1 MGDEVREWTEVRCLS
16 SPRLPIPQLP
26 FTSCLLLAA
35 FCLLFPSHC
44 CESSFPVVCGWCTLN
59 QTKEEGALVARRL
72 PSTHTS
78 TLLPSVE
85 VAECQLPGQTFLPSS
100 SLLLRL
106 TFIIIFSL
114 STHLTNS
121 PTSLSN
127 PTLETV
133 PSPSTTRDIMAAIQ
147 ELSGHIW
154 NLLLLFLAALFIYL
168 GSLSYRSWNRLRHIP
183 GPPGAALSKWWML
196 RNTLG
201 GQMHLALKRACDDY
215 GPVVR
220 IGPNDLVTND
230 SEILRR
236 MWAVRSPYR
245 KGAFYEA
252 VRFDPTRDNLIS
264 MRDDH
269 EHNELRAKMAI
280 GYSGKENEGLETAID
295 GQIQAFIRLIEER
308 YVSTTGVFRPMDLCQ
323 KVQYLT
329 LDIITSLAFGYH
341 FGYVAQDADVHQYIK
356 MTEQS
361 MPAMMTLSVFPQ
373 LAKLLQSPLFRQ
385 AMPSEHDRVGFGKF
399 IAVAKKVVAERLTS
413 DKTAKRRDMLGSF
426 LAHGLSRE
434 EAEGETLV
442 QIMAGSDTTATAIRT
457 TMLYLMTSP
466 SCYSNLAKEVRE
478 AANAGTISSP
488 VTNREAGGLQYL
500 QAVIKEGLRVFPPV
514 TGLMSTTVPAGGDFM
529 HGMSIPKGTDIGWT
543 AFGVLRSK
551 AVYGPDAD
559 VFRPERWLEAG
570 EDELKAMTAQ
580 WELVFKYGK
589 WQCLGKTVALM
600 ELNKVFVELIRRF
613 DFALIDPAKS
623 WSSFSAGIF
632 IQSDLWVRVQKLD

>member
-1 MGDEVREWTEVRCLS
+1 MGGIIGRKDGGTVSFFTPAAKFTASLS
-16 SPRLPIPQLP
+16 V
-26 FTSCLLLAA
+26 LLAA
-35 FCLLFPSHC
+35 CSFHPIATNL
-44 CESSFPVVCGWCTLN
+44 ESSFPCGLWVVYTESDKGRRRSRRPSPVAYAYFN
-59 QTKEEGALVARRL
+59 AVALRRGRLHLAARSNFPSL
-72 PSTHTS
+72 PH
-78 TLLPSVE
+78 
-85 VAECQLPGQTFLPSS
+85 SS
-100 SLLLRL
+100 DSLI
-106 TFIIIFSL
+106 TIISL
-114 STHLTNS
+114 
-121 PTSLSN
+121 TSLSSYKLTHLPISTN
-127 PTLETV
+127 RT
-133 PSPSTTRDIMAAIQ
+133 SPSTTRDTMTAIN
-147 ELSGHIW
+147 EFSGHIW
-154 NLLLLFLAALFIYL
+154 NPLLLFLTALFIYL

-280 GYSGKENEGLETAID
+280 GYSGKENEGLESAID

-308 YVSTTGVFRPMDLCQ
+308 YVSTTGAFRPMDLCQ

-341 FGYVAQDADVHQYIK
+341 FGYVEQDADVHQYIQ

-399 IAVAKKVVAERLTS
+399 IAVAKKVVAERLMS

-426 LAHGLSRE
+426 LAHGLTRE

-442 QIMAGSDTTATAIRT
+442 QIIAGSDTTATAIRT

-466 SCYSNLAKEVRE
+466 SCYSKLAKEVRE
-478 AANAGTISSP
+478 AANAGVISSP

-529 HGMSIPKGTDIGWT
+529 HGMSIPEGTDIGWT

-600 ELNKVFVELIRRF
+600 ELNKVFVELLRRF
-613 DFALIDPAKS
+613 DFALVDPAKS

-632 IQSDLWVRVQKLD
+632 IQSDLWVRVQKLG